1 MARGSYYIEETPT
14 KYIFH
19 IELPDGSSK
28 TISGYSREQLMSETK
43 RLLSSGN
50 FGRPRGTKNYAGRH
64 MEVRDIQ
71 RMFGS
76 VLNKASVA
84 VNGAAAA
91 AHVESMSEIA
101 QALINRVSGLASQRK
116 NFNSYT
122 GALANSFV
130 VSVINDGGVR
140 LRVTPS
146 IRIQTGNVH
155 TTERGARYAELIE
168 QHHPVAGFIYINK
181 KSGKKYK
188 HGVKLLKKNGK
199 IIRYLRKY
207 EREGS
212 YYDAVTGKRK
222 WGSGGY
228 DYNATVGGRK
238 WTRLN
243 LGSNQERS
251 KTGFHSVITLE
262 NTAPYAD
269 AVQRA
274 GYKVLVNASAQEVI
288 GDITLKQR
296 SLIQVV
302 TKRMLK
308 EAGFNIK

>member
-1 MARGSYYIEETPT
+1 MAKGSYYIEETPT

-43 RLLSSGN
+43 RLLRSGN

-64 MEVRDIQ
+64 MEARDIQ

-101 QALINRVSGLASQRK
+101 EALINRVSGLSSQRK

-122 GALANSFV
+122 GTLANSFV
-130 VSVINDGGVR
+130 ASVINDRGVK
-140 LRVTPS
+140 LRVRPS
-146 IRIQTGNVH
+146 IKRQKGSVR
-155 TTERGARYAELIE
+155 TTERGARYAELVE
-168 QHHPVAGFIYINK
+168 QHHPVAGFIYMNK

-188 HGVKLLKKNGK
+188 HGVKLLKKNGA

-207 EREGS
+207 EKES
-212 YYDAVTGKRK
+212 
-222 WGSGGY
+222 GY

-251 KTGFHSVITLE
+251 KTGFHSVIALE

-288 GDITLKQR
+288 GDITQKQR

-308 EAGFNIK
+308 EAGFIIK